1 MTHRDSAQCLRT
13 DPHTRPTMDLARLR
27 GLFRYSSTTC
37 GICCQRCPRR
47 RSRGWPPWSARFS
60 TARRRCSQ
68 GPVRPGRGGDR
79 REVPGRGD
87 HLDEARGDLL
97 AFTAFPREICL
108 HRGVAVDPRS
118 GWLVR
123 GGVPQPHCAVQTG
136 GGQQPP
142 VGAECDREDA
152 AVLANPARRRSGAVS
167 RRVGGTESG
176 GSLSARQGNS

>member
-1 MTHRDSAQCLRT
+1 VPKTTQPWVATLVRTVFDQPDVDAVRAQ
-13 DPHTRPTMDLARLR
+13 
-27 GLFRYSSTTC
+27 F
-37 GICCQRCPRR
+37 
-47 RSRGWPPWSARFS
+47 
-60 TARRRCSQ
+60 
-68 GPVRPGRGGDR
+68 DR
-79 REVPGRGD
+79 VVAAIAEKFPAAAD

-123 GGVPQPHCAVQTG
+123 GGIPQPHCAVQTG

-176 GSLSARQGNS
+176 GSLSARQGNSE